1 MTKYYRREELLQ
13 VKAGHLIVVARRK
26 NVEEWVE
33 IKSALK
39 RAREGEDGDCI
50 EDLIDRGI
58 FVRRTDDDITINTD
72 DGEKIYPI
80 KNILLSVPPDILERD
95 DYGREEED

>member
-1 MTKYYRREELLQ
+1 MTKYYEREELIQ
-13 VKAGHLIVVARRK
+13 IKAGHLIVVARRRIA
-26 NVEEWVE
+26 EEWLE
-33 IKSALK
+33 IKDALE
-39 RAREGEDGDCI
+39 RAGNNEPHDDI

-72 DGEKIYPI
+72 DGDKTYPI
-80 KNILLSVPPDILERD
+80 KNLLLSVPPNILERD

>member
-13 VKAGHLIVVARRK
+13 VKAGHLVVVARRE

-39 RAREGEDGDCI
+39 SARNYEHHDSI

-58 FVRRTDDDITINTD
+58 FVRRTDDDITINTH
-72 DGEKIYPI
+72 DGEKTYPI